1 MRTGEGLHLFKQL
14 EDLGYPV
21 IHLVQ
26 SIGNPVL
33 DLFAMAATFLGTE
46 AFFLIFVPVYYWCV
60 DKRHGVRL
68 AMVFLFS
75 VYLNSFFKEL
85 FKVPRPDP
93 SLVRVLWASSGGGY
107 SFPSGHA
114 QNAVVFWGWLGRRM
128 PWRRRPG
135 ILAGVV
141 LVISL
146 SRIYLGLHFL
156 HDVVGGWFLGGVLL
170 GTLVLMDRRVS
181 RDPKGWEGKVVP
193 WLGIVLPLFLMG
205 LSTSKIQAMVSGAI
219 MGFCAGYMI
228 ESRHVRF
235 SPTGSRK
242 EQIAKILLGGA
253 FGGGMGLFFKRAFP
267 VGLQWDFIT
276 YAILGCW
283 VSLGLPFLYNK
294 ISWVRGASRA

>member
-1 MRTGEGLHLFKQL
+1 MHLL
-14 EDLGYPV
+14 EHLRDLGYPV
-21 IHLVQ
+21 IRMVQ

-33 DLFAMAATFLGTE
+33 DLVAMAATFLGTE
-46 AFFLIFVPVYYWCV
+46 AFFLIFIPVYYWCV

-93 SLVRVLWASSGGGY
+93 SLVKVLWASSGGGY

-141 LVISL
+141 LAISL

-156 HDVVGGWFLGGVLL
+156 HDVLGGWFLGGALL
-170 GTLVLMDRRVS
+170 AILVMVDRRVS
-181 RDPKGWEGKVVP
+181 REPKGWEGKVVP
-193 WLGIVLPLFLMG
+193 WLGILLPLPLME
-205 LSTSKIQAMVSGAI
+205 LSTTKVQAMVSGAI

-228 ESRHVRF
+228 ETRYVHF
-235 SPTGSRK
+235 SPGGSRREHLSK
-242 EQIAKILLGGA
+242 LLLGGA
-253 FGGGMGLFFKRAFP
+253 LGGIMGLFLKRAFP
-267 VGLQWDFIT
+267 IGLQWDFIT
-276 YAILGCW
+276 HAILGCW

-294 ISWVRGASRA
+294 ISWAKGASRA